1 MPETKERQKIRF
13 ILRMRTWEKV
23 LEIQEN
29 RAVLN
34 TLFKK
39 NVTVPTQFPRD

>member
-1 MPETKERQKIRF
+1 
-13 ILRMRTWEKV
+13 MRIWEKV
-23 LEIQEN
+23 LGIQEN

-39 NVTVPTQFPRD
+39 IVTVPTQFPLD